1 MKKFLKVVGVILL
14 SLIIIMGALA
24 YYFRGQ
30 IGFYI
35 NIGKE
40 YLEFKENPPSI
51 EDLKNIKMSED
62 MDFKDVVYK
71 DTNGK
76 AQTLDIYGAEKK
88 LRHGSPVIL
97 YVHGG
102 SWVYGNKE
110 IPDLIAPLLDS
121 FRKEGYTIIS
131 VGYELATDKVDFK
144 KQASDVKDAIRWVYK
159 NKETYG
165 FNTDEIGVIGAS
177 AGAHLSL
184 LATYSGEDE
193 FVDDKELSNYPS
205 KVKYVVDFFGPT
217 ELSALDMTMA
227 SWDLN
232 NSIEKTE
239 KQLRGEESITEY
251 MDKYSPINYVK
262 PNLPKTLIVHGR
274 QDKLVPYSN
283 SMDLYNK
290 SKDMGNDIQI
300 LTLENS
306 GHDFSQVDVN
316 EVFELGFKVLNFILF
331 NTKF

>member
-1 MKKFLKVVGVILL
+1 MKKFLKVIGVLFL
-14 SLIIIMGALA
+14 SLIIVVGALA

-40 YLEFKENPPSI
+40 YVALKENPPSI
-51 EDLKNIKMSED
+51 DDLKNMKMSED

-76 AQTLDIYGAEKK
+76 SQTLDIYGPEKK
-88 LRHGSPVIL
+88 LKHGSPVIL

-102 SWVYGNKE
+102 SWVYGDKV
-110 IPDLIAPLLDS
+110 IPDVIAPLLDS

-131 VGYELATDKVDFK
+131 VGYELASNKVDFD

-159 NKETYG
+159 NKDTYG
-165 FNTDEIGVIGAS
+165 FNTNEIGVIGAS

-184 LATYSGEDE
+184 LATYSEEDE
-193 FVDDKELSNYPS
+193 FVDDKELANYPS

-217 ELSALDMTMA
+217 ELDTLDMGMA

-232 NSIEKTE
+232 NSIAKTE
-239 KQLRGEESITEY
+239 KQLRGNQSIEEY
-251 MDKYSPINYVK
+251 MNKYSPINYIK
-262 PNLPKTLIVHGR
+262 PDLPRTLIVHGR

-283 SMDLYNK
+283 SIDLYNK
-290 SKDMGNDIQI
+290 SKAEGNNVQI

>member
-1 MKKFLKVVGVILL
+1 MKKFFKILGIILL
-14 SLIIIMGALA
+14 SLIIIIGALA

-40 YLEFKENPPSI
+40 YLELKENPPNI
-51 EDLKNIKMSED
+51 EELKNMKMSED
-62 MDFKDVVYK
+62 MDYKDIVYK

-76 AQTLDIYGAEKK
+76 VQTLDIYGPEKK
-88 LRHGSPVIL
+88 LKNGSPVIL

-110 IPDLIAPLLDS
+110 IPDVIAPLLDS

-131 VGYELATDKVDFK
+131 VGYELATDKIDFY
-144 KQASDVKDAIRWVYK
+144 KQASDVKDSIRWVYK
-159 NKETYG
+159 NKDVYG

-184 LATYSGEDE
+184 LATYSGENE
-193 FVDDKELSNYPS
+193 FIDDKELAKYSS

-217 ELSALDMTMA
+217 ELSKLDMSMA

-232 NSIEKTE
+232 NSIGNTE
-239 KQLRGEESITEY
+239 KQIRGEQKISEY
-251 MDKYSPINYVK
+251 MDKYSPINYIR

-290 SKDMGNDIQI
+290 SKNEGNNVQI

-316 EVFELGFKVLNFILF
+316 EVFELGFRVLNFILF

>member
-1 MKKFLKVVGVILL
+1 MKKFLKVIGVLFL
-14 SLIIIMGALA
+14 SLIIVVGALA

-40 YLEFKENPPSI
+40 YVALKENPPSI
-51 EDLKNIKMSED
+51 DELKNMKMSED

-76 AQTLDIYGAEKK
+76 PQTLDIYGPEKK
-88 LRHGSPVIL
+88 LKHGSPVIL

-102 SWVYGNKE
+102 SWVYGDKV
-110 IPDLIAPLLDS
+110 IPDVIAPLLDS

-131 VGYELATDKVDFK
+131 VGYELASNKVDFD

-159 NKETYG
+159 NKDTYG
-165 FNTDEIGVIGAS
+165 FNTNEIGVIGAS

-184 LATYSGEDE
+184 LATYSEEDE
-193 FVDDKELSNYPS
+193 FVDDKELANYPS

-217 ELSALDMTMA
+217 ELDTLDMGMA

-232 NSIEKTE
+232 NSIAKTE
-239 KQLRGEESITEY
+239 KQLRGNQSIEEY
-251 MDKYSPINYVK
+251 MNKYSPINYIK
-262 PNLPKTLIVHGR
+262 PDLPRTLIVHGR

-283 SMDLYNK
+283 SIDLYNK
-290 SKDMGNDIQI
+290 SKAEGNNVQI

>member
-1 MKKFLKVVGVILL
+1 MKKFLKVLGVIFL
-14 SLIIIMGALA
+14 SLIIVLGVVA
-24 YYFRGQ
+24 YSFRAQ

-40 YLEFKENPPSI
+40 YLALKENPPTI
-51 EDLKNIKMSED
+51 EELQNMSMSKD
-62 MDFKDVVYK
+62 MDYKDIVYK
-71 DTNGK
+71 DTHGK
-76 AQTLDIYGAEKK
+76 TQTLDIYGPEKK
-88 LRHGSPVIL
+88 LKNGSPVIL

-110 IPDLIAPLLDS
+110 IPEVIAPLLDA
-121 FRKEGYTIIS
+121 FRKEGYTVIS
-131 VGYELATDKVDFK
+131 VGYELARDKVDFY
-144 KQASDVKDAIRWVYK
+144 KQTADVKDAIRWVYK
-159 NKETYG
+159 NKDTYG

-184 LATYSGEDE
+184 LATYSGNDD
-193 FVDDKELSNYPS
+193 FVDDKELAKYPS
-205 KVKYVVDFFGPT
+205 EVKYVVDFFGPT
-217 ELSALDMTMA
+217 ELDTLDMSSA

-232 NSIEKTE
+232 RSIERTE
-239 KQLRGEESITEY
+239 SQLNGEESISGY

-283 SMDLYNK
+283 SLDLYNK
-290 SKDMGNDIQI
+290 SKEEGNEVQI

-306 GHDFSQVDVN
+306 GHDFSQIDVN
-316 EVFELGFKVLNFILF
+316 EVFELGLKVLNFILF
-331 NTKF
+331 NTRF

>member
-1 MKKFLKVVGVILL
+1 MKKFFKVLGIIFL
-14 SLIIIMGALA
+14 SLTIILGVVA
-24 YYFRGQ
+24 YSFRGQ

-40 YLEFKENPPSI
+40 YLALKENPPSI
-51 EDLKNIKMSED
+51 DELKNMKMSED
-62 MDFKDVVYK
+62 MDFKDIVYK
-71 DTNGK
+71 NTNEK
-76 AQTLDIYGAEKK
+76 TQTLDIYGPEKK
-88 LRHGSPVIL
+88 LKHGSPVIL

-102 SWVYGNKE
+102 SWVYGSKE
-110 IPDLIAPLLDS
+110 IPNVIAPLLDS

-131 VGYELATDKVDFK
+131 VGYELANDKVDFN
-144 KQASDVKDAIRWVYK
+144 KQASDVKDAIRWIYK
-159 NKETYG
+159 NKDTYG
-165 FNTDEIGVIGAS
+165 FNTNEIGLIGAS

-184 LATYSGEDE
+184 LAAYSGDGE
-193 FVDDKELSNYPS
+193 FVDDKELAKYPS

-217 ELSALDMTMA
+217 ELDTLDMSMA

-232 NSIEKTE
+232 NSIAKTE
-239 KQLRGEESITEY
+239 SQLRGEQSIEEY
-251 MDKYSPINYVK
+251 MDKYSPINYIK
-262 PNLPKTLIVHGR
+262 PNLPKTLIVHGS

-283 SMDLYNK
+283 SVNLYNK
-290 SKDMGNDIQI
+290 SKAAGNEVQI

>member
-1 MKKFLKVVGVILL
+1 
-14 SLIIIMGALA
+14 
-24 YYFRGQ
+24 
-30 IGFYI
+30 
-35 NIGKE
+35 
-40 YLEFKENPPSI
+40 
-51 EDLKNIKMSED
+51 

-76 AQTLDIYGAEKK
+76 AQTLDIYGPEKK

-97 YVHGG
+97 YIHGG

-239 KQLRGEESITEY
+239 KQLRGGESITEY

-283 SMDLYNK
+283 SMNLYNK
-290 SKDMGNDIQI
+290 SRDMGNDIQI

>member
-1 MKKFLKVVGVILL
+1 MKKFLKLLGVISL
-14 SLIIIMGALA
+14 SLIIIIGTLA
-24 YYFRGQ
+24 YYFRAQ

-40 YLEFKENPPSI
+40 YLALKENPPTI
-51 EDLKNIKMSED
+51 EEIKNLKMSED

-71 DTNGK
+71 SNNGEK
-76 AQTLDIYGAEKK
+76 ETLDIYGPKK
-88 LRHGSPVIL
+88 TLKKGSPVIL

-110 IPDLIAPLLDS
+110 IPEVIAPLLDS

-131 VGYELATDKVDFK
+131 VGYELTTDKIDFE

-159 NKETYG
+159 NKEQYN
-165 FNTDEIGVIGAS
+165 FNTEEIGVIGAS

-184 LATYSGEDE
+184 LAAYSSDNE
-193 FVDDKELSNYPS
+193 FVQDKELSKYPS

-217 ELSALDMTMA
+217 DLNTLDMTKA
-227 SWDLN
+227 SFDLS
-232 NSIEKTE
+232 NSINKAKEGLKE
-239 KQLRGEESITEY
+239 GESMEDY
-251 MDKYSPINYVK
+251 MYNYSPINYIK

-274 QDKLVPYSN
+274 KDMLVPYEN
-283 SMDLYNK
+283 SLNLYNK
-290 SKDMGNDIQI
+290 SKEMGNKVQI

-306 GHDFSQVDVN
+306 GHDFSKIDVN
-316 EVFELGFKVLNFILF
+316 EVFNLGFKVLNFILF
-331 NTKF
+331 NTNF

>member
-1 MKKFLKVVGVILL
+1 MKKFFKVLGIILL
-14 SLIIIMGALA
+14 SLIIIIGALA

-51 EDLKNIKMSED
+51 EELRDIKMSED

-71 DTNGK
+71 NTKGK
-76 AQTLDIYGAEKK
+76 LQTLDIYGPEKK

-159 NKETYG
+159 IKKL
-165 FNTDEIGVIGAS
+165 TD
-177 AGAHLSL
+177 
-184 LATYSGEDE
+184 
-193 FVDDKELSNYPS
+193 
-205 KVKYVVDFFGPT
+205 
-217 ELSALDMTMA
+217 
-227 SWDLN
+227 
-232 NSIEKTE
+232 
-239 KQLRGEESITEY
+239 
-251 MDKYSPINYVK
+251 
-262 PNLPKTLIVHGR
+262 
-274 QDKLVPYSN
+274 
-283 SMDLYNK
+283 
-290 SKDMGNDIQI
+290 
-300 LTLENS
+300 
-306 GHDFSQVDVN
+306 
-316 EVFELGFKVLNFILF
+316 
-331 NTKF
+331 